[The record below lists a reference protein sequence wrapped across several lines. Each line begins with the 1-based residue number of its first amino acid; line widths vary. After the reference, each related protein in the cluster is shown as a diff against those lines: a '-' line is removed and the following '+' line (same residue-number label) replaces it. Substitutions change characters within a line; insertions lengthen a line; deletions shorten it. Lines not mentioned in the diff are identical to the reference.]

1 MKQNPAASDIIR
13 SMMREGYSRDEI
25 YDVLTGAG
33 FPGEHVQLLIDR
45 VAADFREIHIQSKPS
60 RLAAEMEEVF
70 GRKFE
75 ELSHATL
82 TRVDS
87 LTNQVELLRMEIEK
101 LGRRVVELQS
111 IVQVMTSRNEK
122 LRLKLNSG
130 LSNVK
135 KSAR

>member
-1 MKQNPAASDIIR
+1 MRQSPAASDIIR

-25 YDVLTGAG
+25 YDVLSGAG

-45 VAADFREIHIQSKPS
+45 VAAEFREARMEPKPS
-60 RLAAEMEEVF
+60 RLAAEVKEVF

-75 ELSHATL
+75 ELSHAAL

-87 LTNQVELLRMEIEK
+87 LDHRLELLRTEIEK

-111 IVQVMTSRNEK
+111 IIKTSS
-122 LRLKLNSG
+122 SG
-130 LSNVK
+130 KRSKSMCEPRDIK